1 MPAKLF
7 LSANK
12 ILEISKNI
20 MGSHKYIYRGILFT
34 PLTLLAQMTL
44 LICSVY
50 NSVFRTVLEWVSHTF
65 QLLFIY
71 RIGNTLLSKKKC
83 CQIVYLM
90 NGCDYDSSVNA
101 GFREWHLFSNCKSGC
116 HSGWPTAQYNVGKY
130 KFFWE
135 KMLLRL
141 PFASLSGANINLHV
155 CRFLCLGKYLH
166 IWPR

>member
-71 RIGNTLLSKKKC
+71 RIGNTLLSKKNAAKLSTWWMVVITIQVSMQVSRNDIC
-83 CQIVYLM
+83 FQIVKVVATVVDPLPNIM
-90 NGCDYDSSVNA
+90 WANTNSFERKCFC
-101 GFREWHLFSNCKSGC
+101 GFPCF
-116 HSGWPTAQYNVGKY
+116 P
-130 KFFWE
+130 FWS
-135 KMLLRL
+135 K
-141 PFASLSGANINLHV
+141 H
-155 CRFLCLGKYLH
+155 
-166 IWPR
+166 